1 MEVTLGKAFAR
12 SERLLSLKAGGWLS
26 SCSKSRSFQRTMRTN
41 LHTEGWVVS
50 TNSYSSLVICKP
62 HLSVEEVIMQQTGL
76 VWACFYLALVVSGL
90 KLDCSARKVVCTGPY
105 RATLKLV
112 QETHFLF
119 WLLLRWA
126 TDCWMEGAEGEL
138 QIFTGMRWI
147 NQCLCKKL
155 SQKWSHRPHC
165 SQWMR
170 WLSSCESLYRCPWSL
185 LVTASLVLLAPLLRC
200 VCFGVHSFPVEY
212 GDLLTHQWWQMKSL
226 LPPELGGSTFLWWSQ
241 RRGNN
246 PVHFL
251 VT

>member
-50 TNSYSSLVICKP
+50 TNSHSSLVTCKP

-138 QIFTGMRWI
+138 QIFPGMRWI
-147 NQCLCKKL
+147 NQCFMQKTQSKVK
-155 SQKWSHRPHC
+155 SQTSLQSVDAVAFILWILVPVSMMSSGN
-165 SQWMR
+165 SQPCPPCTITQVCLFWGSQ
-170 WLSSCESLYRCPWSL
+170 LSSRIWRSSDPSVVADEKPVAPWAWRL
-185 LVTASLVLLAPLLRC
+185 DVPLVKPKKR
-200 VCFGVHSFPVEY
+200 
-212 GDLLTHQWWQMKSL
+212 Q
-226 LPPELGGSTFLWWSQ
+226 
-241 RRGNN
+241 
-246 PVHFL
+246 
-251 VT
+251 